1 MGQRQIRKGVR
12 APECPTNA
20 DDAAGIN
27 NSAEQKGPTIA
38 PRMALEMVGLVS
50 NAVIHF
56 DGE

>member
-1 MGQRQIRKGVR
+1 M
-12 APECPTNA
+12 PTNA

-27 NSAEQKGPTIA
+27 NCAEQKGPTVA

-50 NAVIHF
+50 DGFIHF